1 MNNPLGIHYF
11 SLRYKKHEVLI
22 LGLHLLIKMTE
33 MHYKS

>member
-11 SLRYKKHEVLI
+11 SSRYKKHEVLI

-33 MHYKS
+33 INHK